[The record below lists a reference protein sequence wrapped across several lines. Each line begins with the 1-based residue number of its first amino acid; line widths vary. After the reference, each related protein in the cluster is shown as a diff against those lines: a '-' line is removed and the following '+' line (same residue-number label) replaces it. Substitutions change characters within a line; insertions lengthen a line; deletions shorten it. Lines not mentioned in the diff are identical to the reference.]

1 MTTLKRCKACGLILD
16 ESKIGDLC
24 PACGVPRSAFEPYT
38 ERVSLNRKRLLDLHI
53 HPIMVHI
60 PQALISL
67 LPLMVAGLI
76 ILPEQYGIAF
86 LNTATVL
93 SSLLPLS
100 AGAAALTGIVD
111 GRIRFK
117 KITTPYLKKKMMIGG
132 IMLLMT
138 VGMAAI
144 ALTAGFSGFYVPL
157 YLALNAACLLC
168 QYLLGT
174 IGVRLMF
181 SVLPG

>member
-1 MTTLKRCKACGLILD
+1 MTALKRCKACGLIIN
-16 ESKIGDLC
+16 ESKIKDLC
-24 PACGVPRSAFEPYT
+24 PACGVPKITFEPYT
-38 ERVSLNRKRLLDLHI
+38 ERVSLNRKRLLDLHM

-67 LPLMVAGLI
+67 LPLMVAGHIL
-76 ILPEQYGIAF
+76 LPERYGIAF
-86 LNTATVL
+86 LHTATVL
-93 SSLLPLS
+93 SALLPVS
-100 AGAAALTGIVD
+100 AAATVVSGMLD

-117 KITTPYLKKKMMIGG
+117 KITTPYLKQKMLIGG

-144 ALTAGFSGFYVPL
+144 AVTSGFVGFYVPL
-157 YLALNAACLLC
+157 YLGLNALCLLC

-174 IGVRLMF
+174 IGVQLMF